1 MNEELKVVIKAE
13 ISDLKKN
20 VNEAK
25 RTFSDFKDKVSKH
38 TETAKKAFKAMGN
51 GMVKVTKAVA
61 AGMGVVA
68 GGLVALGKKALNSY
82 GDYEQLVGGIETLFK
97 NSSDIV
103 LKNAQ
108 KAYKMQQMSANEYM
122 ELATSFSASLL
133 QSLGGDT
140 EKAAK
145 YADLA
150 ITDMADNVNKMG
162 STMESVQNAYKGFS
176 KQNFTMLDN
185 LKLGYG
191 GTKEEMERLLKDA
204 EKISGI
210 KYDVSSYSDIVDAI
224 HVVQKEMGITGT
236 SASEASQTIQGSINM
251 TKSAWTNWVT
261 GLMDDGA
268 NMKVLT
274 QDLVDSALTAVRNI
288 APKITAMLPA
298 VTAGISSL
306 IKQLAPLLS
315 DLLKEILPPLI
326 NAIVTLMDEVV
337 AILPD
342 LIKVITDN
350 LPLFI
355 DGVLTIVLG
364 IVEALP
370 TLVLA
375 ISDALPTLLPQII
388 SGIVALVGGIV
399 KVLPDLLKAC
409 IDVVKNIFLGLFNYI
424 KGSMFG
430 DFVRSFGERIS
441 SAAGRLTKK
450 LEAIKQSVVGVFNK
464 IKNGISE
471 KMNGAREAV
480 KNVIDR
486 IKSFFNFTWSLPK
499 LKMPHLKI
507 TGEFSI
513 SPPKVPK
520 FAVDWYA
527 RGGVFDKPM
536 FFTSGG
542 RLGGLGEAGAE
553 AVVPLENNTQW
564 LDKIA
569 DKLSDK
575 LGGGRNIVLQV
586 DGKTFG
592 QISVDSINALT
603 KQTGN
608 LPLVIV

>member
-68 GGLVALGKKALNSY
+68 GGLVALGKKALDSY

-122 ELATSFSASLL
+122 DLATSFSASLL

-140 EKAAK
+140 KKAAE

-150 ITDMADNVNKMG
+150 ITDMADNANKMG

-236 SASEASQTIQGSINM
+236 SATEASETIQGSINM
-251 TKSAWTNWVT
+251 TKSAWANWVT

-268 NMKVLT
+268 DMKALT
-274 QDLVDSALTAVRNI
+274 QDLVDSALAAVRNI

-326 NAIVTLMDEVV
+326 NAIVTLVDEVV

-388 SGIVALVGGIV
+388 SGIVGLVGGIV
-399 KVLPDLLKAC
+399 KVLPDLLKAV

-424 KGSMFG
+424 KGTMFG
-430 DFVRSFGERIS
+430 DFARSFSERIS
-441 SAAGRLTKK
+441 NAAGKLSEK
-450 LEAIKQSVVGVFNK
+450 LEAIKQSVVGIFNK

-480 KNVIDR
+480 KNVIDK

-520 FAVDWYA
+520 FAIDWYA

-553 AVVPLENNTQW
+553 AIVPLENNTQW

-569 DKLSDK
+569 DRLSDK
-575 LGGGRNIVLQV
+575 LGGGRNIILQV

>member
-1 MNEELKVVIKAE
+1 MNEELKVTIKAE
-13 ISDLKKN
+13 INDLKRK
-20 VNEAK
+20 VSEAK
-25 RTFSDFKDKVSKH
+25 KTFGDFKDKVSQH
-38 TETAKKAFKAMGN
+38 TEKARKAFKVMGD
-51 GMVKVTKAVA
+51 GMVKVTKGVA

-68 GGLVALGKKALNSY
+68 GAVIALGKKALESY

-97 NSSDIV
+97 NSSDTV

-150 ITDMADNVNKMG
+150 ITDMADNANKMG
-162 STMESVQNAYKGFS
+162 STMGSVKDAYKGFS

-191 GTKEEMERLLKDA
+191 GTKQEMERLLKDA

-210 KYDVSSYSDIVDAI
+210 KYDVSSYSDIVSAI

-236 SASEASQTIQGSINM
+236 SAAEASGTIQGSINM
-251 TKSAWTNWVT
+251 AKSAYQNWVT
-261 GLMDDGA
+261 GLMDSSADITA
-268 NMKVLT
+268 LT
-274 QDLVDSALTAVRNI
+274 QDLVDSALTVVKNV
-288 APKITAMLPA
+288 APKIVTMLPH
-298 VTAGISSL
+298 VTTGVSSL
-306 IKQLAPLLS
+306 LQQLAPQIS
-315 DLLKEILPPLI
+315 ILLKELLPPLI
-326 NAIVTLMDEVV
+326 KGVTNLINDVV

-342 LIKVITDN
+342 LINIITSN

-355 DGVLTIVLG
+355 EGVLAIILG
-364 IVEALP
+364 IVAALP
-370 TLVLA
+370 ELVMEISNA
-375 ISDALPTLLPQII
+375 IPTLLPQII
-388 SGIVALVGGIV
+388 KGINALVGGIC
-399 KVLPDLLKAC
+399 KSLPALIEA
-409 IDVVKNIFLGLFNYI
+409 IFSIIKNLFKGLFEYI
-424 KGSMFG
+424 KVSMFG
-430 DFVRSFGERIS
+430 RFVTDMGTSIS
-441 SAAGRLTKK
+441 NAAKRAVSK
-450 LEAIKQSVVGVFNK
+450 LESMKDSIIGVF
-464 IKNGISE
+464 
-471 KMNGAREAV
+471 
-480 KNVIDR
+480 DR
-486 IKSFFNFTWSLPK
+486 IKSGITNKINAARDGVRNAIEKIKGFFNFTWSLPK
-499 LKMPHLKI
+499 IKMPHFKM
-507 TGEFSI
+507 TGEFSL
-513 SPPKVPK
+513 SPPSVPK
-520 FAVDWYA
+520 FSVDWYA
-527 RGGVFDKPM
+527 RGGVFDKPT

-553 AVVPLENNTQW
+553 AIVPLENNTQW

-569 DKLSDK
+569 DRLSDK

>member
-38 TETAKKAFKAMGN
+38 TEKARKAFKVMGS

-68 GGLVALGKKALNSY
+68 GAVIALGKKALESY

-97 NSSDIV
+97 NSSDTV

-150 ITDMADNVNKMG
+150 ITDMADNANKMG
-162 STMESVQNAYKGFS
+162 STMESVKDAYKGFS

-236 SASEASQTIQGSINM
+236 SSAEASKTIQGSINM
-251 TKSAWTNWVT
+251 TKSAYQNWVT
-261 GLMDDGA
+261 GLMDSSADITA
-268 NMKVLT
+268 LT
-274 QDLVDSALTAVRNI
+274 QDLVDSALTVVKNV
-288 APKITAMLPA
+288 APKIVTMLPH
-298 VTAGISSL
+298 VTTGVSSL
-306 IKQLAPLLS
+306 LQQLAPQIS
-315 DLLKEILPPLI
+315 ILLKELLPPLI
-326 NAIVTLMDEVV
+326 KGVTGLINEVV

-342 LIKVITDN
+342 LINIITSN

-355 DGVLTIVLG
+355 EGVLAIILG
-364 IVEALP
+364 IVAALP
-370 TLVLA
+370 ELVMEISNA
-375 ISDALPTLLPQII
+375 IPTLLPQII
-388 SGIVALVGGIV
+388 KGINALIGGIC
-399 KVLPDLLKAC
+399 KSLPALIEA
-409 IDVVKNIFLGLFNYI
+409 IFSIIKNLFKGLFEYI
-424 KGSMFG
+424 KTSMFG
-430 DFVRSFGERIS
+430 RFVSDMGASIS
-441 SAAGRLTKK
+441 NAAKRAVSK
-450 LEAIKQSVVGVFNK
+450 LESMKDSIIGIFDRIKSGITNK
-464 IKNGISE
+464 INAAKDGVRNAIE
-471 KMNGAREAV
+471 K
-480 KNVIDR
+480 

-527 RGGVFDKPM
+527 RGGVFDKPTL
-536 FFTSGG
+536 FTSGG

-553 AVVPLENNTQW
+553 AIVPLENNTQW

-569 DKLSDK
+569 DRLSDK

>member
-1 MNEELKVVIKAE
+1 MTEELKVVIKAE

-122 ELATSFSASLL
+122 DLATSFSASLL

-140 EKAAK
+140 KKAAE

-150 ITDMADNVNKMG
+150 ITDMADNANKMG

-236 SASEASQTIQGSINM
+236 SATEASETIQGSINM

-268 NMKVLT
+268 DMKALT
-274 QDLVDSALTAVRNI
+274 QDLVDSALAAVRNI

-326 NAIVTLMDEVV
+326 NAIVTLVDEVV

-388 SGIVALVGGIV
+388 SGIVGLVGGIV
-399 KVLPDLLKAC
+399 KVLPDLLKAV

-424 KGSMFG
+424 KGTMFG
-430 DFVRSFGERIS
+430 DFARSFSERIS
-441 SAAGRLTKK
+441 NAAGKLSEK
-450 LEAIKQSVVGVFNK
+450 LEAIKQSVVGIFNK

-480 KNVIDR
+480 KNVIDK

-553 AVVPLENNTQW
+553 AIVPLENNTQW

>member
-122 ELATSFSASLL
+122 DLATSFSASLL

-140 EKAAK
+140 KKAAE

-150 ITDMADNVNKMG
+150 ITDMADNANKMG

-210 KYDVSSYSDIVDAI
+210 KYDVSSYGDIVDAI

-236 SASEASQTIQGSINM
+236 SATEASETIQGSINM

-268 NMKVLT
+268 DMKALT
-274 QDLVDSALTAVRNI
+274 QDLVDSALAAVRNI

-326 NAIVTLMDEVV
+326 NAIVTLVDEVV

-388 SGIVALVGGIV
+388 SGIVGLVGGIV
-399 KVLPDLLKAC
+399 KVLPDLLKAV

-424 KGSMFG
+424 KGTMFG
-430 DFVRSFGERIS
+430 DFARSFSERIS
-441 SAAGRLTKK
+441 NAAGKLSEK
-450 LEAIKQSVVGVFNK
+450 LEAIKQSVVGIFNK

-480 KNVIDR
+480 KNVIDK

-553 AVVPLENNTQW
+553 AIVPLENNTQW

>member
-38 TETAKKAFKAMGN
+38 TEKARKAFKVMGN
-51 GMVKVTKAVA
+51 GMLKVTKGVA

-68 GGLVALGKKALNSY
+68 GAVIALGKKALESY

-210 KYDVSSYSDIVDAI
+210 KYDVSSYSDIVNAI

-236 SASEASQTIQGSINM
+236 SSAEASKTIQGSINM
-251 TKSAWTNWVT
+251 AKSAYQNWVT
-261 GLMDDGA
+261 GLMDSSADITA
-268 NMKVLT
+268 LT
-274 QDLVDSALTAVRNI
+274 QDLVDSALTVVKNV
-288 APKITAMLPA
+288 APKIVTMLPH
-298 VTAGISSL
+298 VTTGVSSL
-306 IKQLAPLLS
+306 LQQLAPQIS
-315 DLLKEILPPLI
+315 ILLKELLPPLI
-326 NAIVTLMDEVV
+326 KGVTDLINEVV
-337 AILPD
+337 VILPD
-342 LIKVITDN
+342 LINIITSN

-399 KVLPDLLKAC
+399 KVLPDLLKAY

-441 SAAGRLTKK
+441 SAAGRLTQK

-569 DKLSDK
+569 DRLSDK

-608 LPLVIV
+608 LPLVMV

>member
-25 RTFSDFKDKVSKH
+25 RSFSDFKDKVSKH

-68 GGLVALGKKALNSY
+68 GGLVALGKKALDSY

-97 NSSDIV
+97 NSNDIV

-108 KAYKMQQMSANEYM
+108 EAYKRQQLSANEYM
-122 ELATSFSASLL
+122 DLATSFSASLL

-140 EKAAK
+140 AKAAQ

-150 ITDMADNVNKMG
+150 ITDMADNANKMG
-162 STMESVQNAYKGFS
+162 STMESVQNAYKGFA

-210 KYDVSSYSDIVDAI
+210 KYDISSYSDIVDAI

-236 SASEASQTIQGSINM
+236 SAAEASKTIQGSINM

-274 QDLVDSALTAVRNI
+274 QDLVDSALTVIKNI
-288 APKITAMLPA
+288 APKIATMLPA

-315 DLLKEILPPLI
+315 DLLKEILPSLI
-326 NAIVTLMDEVV
+326 NAITTLLDEVV
-337 AILPD
+337 AMLPD
-342 LIKVITDN
+342 LIKIITDN

-364 IVEALP
+364 IVDALP

-409 IDVVKNIFLGLFNYI
+409 VDVVKNVFLGLFNYI
-424 KGSMFG
+424 KGTAFV
-430 DFVRSFGERIS
+430 DFIRSFGEGIS
-441 SAAGRLTKK
+441 NAAGKLAQR
-450 LEAIKQSVVGVFNK
+450 LEAIKQSVVGIFNK

-480 KNVIDR
+480 KNVIDK
-486 IKSFFNFTWSLPK
+486 IKGFFNFTWSLPK

-527 RGGVFDKPM
+527 RGGVFDKPT

-553 AVVPLENNTQW
+553 AIVPLENNTQW

-569 DKLSDK
+569 DKLLDK
-575 LGGGRNIVLQV
+575 LGGGRNIILQV

>member
-25 RTFSDFKDKVSKH
+25 RTFSDFKDKVSKY
-38 TETAKKAFKAMGN
+38 TEKSRKAFKVMGN
-51 GMVKVTKAVA
+51 GMLKVTKGVA

-68 GGLVALGKKALNSY
+68 GAVIALGKKALESY

-97 NSSDIV
+97 NSSDTV

-150 ITDMADNVNKMG
+150 ITDMADNANKMG

-251 TKSAWTNWVT
+251 AKSAYQNWVT
-261 GLMDDGA
+261 GLMDSSADITA
-268 NMKVLT
+268 LT
-274 QDLVDSALTAVRNI
+274 QDLVDSALTVVKNV
-288 APKITAMLPA
+288 APKIVTMLPH
-298 VTAGISSL
+298 VTTGVSSL
-306 IKQLAPLLS
+306 LQQLAPQIS
-315 DLLKEILPPLI
+315 ILLKELLPPLI
-326 NAIVTLMDEVV
+326 KGVTDLINEVV
-337 AILPD
+337 VILPD
-342 LIKVITDN
+342 LINIITSN

-355 DGVLTIVLG
+355 EGVLAIILG
-364 IVEALP
+364 IVAALP
-370 TLVLA
+370 ELVMEISNA
-375 ISDALPTLLPQII
+375 IPTLLPQII
-388 SGIVALVGGIV
+388 KGINALIGGII
-399 KVLPDLLKAC
+399 KTLPALIEALFSV
-409 IDVVKNIFLGLFNYI
+409 IKNQFKGLFEYI
-424 KGSMFG
+424 KTSMFG
-430 DFVRSFGERIS
+430 RFIGDMGASIS
-441 SAAGRLTKK
+441 NAAKRAVSK
-450 LEAIKQSVVGVFNK
+450 LESMKDSIIGIFDRIKSGIANK
-464 IKNGISE
+464 INAAKDGVRNAIE
-471 KMNGAREAV
+471 K
-480 KNVIDR
+480 

-527 RGGVFDKPM
+527 RGGVFDKPT

-553 AVVPLENNTQW
+553 AIVPLENNTQW

-569 DKLSDK
+569 DRLSDK

>member
-1 MNEELKVVIKAE
+1 MNEELKIVIKAE
-13 ISDLKKN
+13 INDLKKN

-25 RTFSDFKDKVSKH
+25 RSFSDFKDKVSKH
-38 TETAKKAFKAMGN
+38 TETAKKAFKVMGD

-68 GGLVALGKKALNSY
+68 GGLVALGKKALDSY

-122 ELATSFSASLL
+122 DLATSFSASLL

-140 EKAAK
+140 EKAAN

-150 ITDMADNVNKMG
+150 ITDMADNANKMG

-236 SASEASQTIQGSINM
+236 SATEASETIQGSINM

-268 NMKVLT
+268 DMKALT
-274 QDLVDSALTAVRNI
+274 QDLVDSALAAVRNI

-326 NAIVTLMDEVV
+326 NAIVTLVDEVV

-370 TLVLA
+370 TLVMA

-388 SGIVALVGGIV
+388 SGIVGLVGGIV
-399 KVLPDLLKAC
+399 KVMPDLLKAV
-409 IDVVKNIFLGLFNYI
+409 IDVVKNVFLGLFNYI
-424 KGSMFG
+424 KGTMFG
-430 DFVRSFGERIS
+430 DFARSFSERIS
-441 SAAGRLTKK
+441 NAAGKLSEK
-450 LEAIKQSVVGVFNK
+450 LEAIKQSVVGIFNK

-480 KNVIDR
+480 KNVIDK

-520 FAVDWYA
+520 FAIDWYA
-527 RGGVFDKPM
+527 RGGVFDKPT

-553 AVVPLENNTQW
+553 AIVPLENNTQW

-569 DKLSDK
+569 DRLSDK

>member
-1 MNEELKVVIKAE
+1 MNEELRVIIKADINE
-13 ISDLKKN
+13 LKKN

-25 RTFSDFKDKVSKH
+25 RTFSDFKDKVSQH
-38 TETAKKAFKAMGN
+38 TEKARKAFKVMGN
-51 GMVKVTKAVA
+51 GMLAVTKGVA

-68 GGLVALGKKALNSY
+68 GGLVALGKKALDSY

-122 ELATSFSASLL
+122 DLATSFSASLL
-133 QSLGGDT
+133 QSLDGDT
-140 EKAAK
+140 KKAAE

-150 ITDMADNVNKMG
+150 ITDMADNANKMG
-162 STMESVQNAYKGFS
+162 STMESVQDAYKGFA

-210 KYDVSSYSDIVDAI
+210 KYDISSYSDIVDAI
-224 HVVQKEMGITGT
+224 HVVQKEMDITGT
-236 SASEASQTIQGSINM
+236 SSAEASKTIQGSINM
-251 TKSAWTNWVT
+251 AKSAYQNWVT
-261 GLMDDGA
+261 GLMDSNADITA
-268 NMKVLT
+268 LT
-274 QDLVDSALTAVRNI
+274 QDLVDSALTVVKNV
-288 APKITAMLPA
+288 APKIVTMLPH
-298 VTAGISSL
+298 VTTGVSSL
-306 IKQLAPLLS
+306 LQQLAPQIS
-315 DLLKEILPPLI
+315 ILLKELLPPLI
-326 NAIVTLMDEVV
+326 KGVTGLINEVV

-342 LIKVITDN
+342 LINIITSN

-355 DGVLTIVLG
+355 EGVLAIILG
-364 IVEALP
+364 IVAALP
-370 TLVLA
+370 DLVMA
-375 ISDALPTLLPQII
+375 ISNAIPTLLPQII
-388 SGIVALVGGIV
+388 KGINALIGGIIQT
-399 KVLPDLLKAC
+399 LPALIESLFSV
-409 IDVVKNIFLGLFNYI
+409 IKNLFKGLFEYI
-424 KGSMFG
+424 KTSMFG
-430 DFVRSFGERIS
+430 RFIS
-441 SAAGRLTKK
+441 DMGASISNAAKRAVSK
-450 LEAIKQSVVGVFNK
+450 LESMKDSIIGIFDRIKSGIANK
-464 IKNGISE
+464 INAAKDG
-471 KMNGAREAV
+471 V
-480 KNVIDR
+480 KNAIEK

-520 FAVDWYA
+520 FSVDWYA
-527 RGGVFDKPM
+527 RGGVFDKPTL
-536 FFTSGG
+536 FTSGG

-553 AVVPLENNTQW
+553 AIVPLENNTQW

-569 DKLSDK
+569 DRLSDK

>member
-38 TETAKKAFKAMGN
+38 TETAKKAFKVMGN

-68 GGLVALGKKALNSY
+68 GGLVALGKKALESY

-97 NSSDIV
+97 NSSDTV

-150 ITDMADNVNKMG
+150 ITDMADNANKMG

-251 TKSAWTNWVT
+251 AKSAYQNWVT
-261 GLMDDGA
+261 GLMDSSADITA
-268 NMKVLT
+268 LT
-274 QDLVDSALTAVRNI
+274 QDLVDSALTVVKNV
-288 APKITAMLPA
+288 APKIVTMLPH
-298 VTAGISSL
+298 VTTGVSSL
-306 IKQLAPLLS
+306 LQQLAPQIS
-315 DLLKEILPPLI
+315 ILLKEVLPPLI
-326 NAIVTLMDEVV
+326 KGVTDLINEVV
-337 AILPD
+337 VILPD
-342 LIKVITDN
+342 LINIITSN

-355 DGVLTIVLG
+355 EGVLAIILG
-364 IVEALP
+364 IVAALP
-370 TLVLA
+370 ELVMEISNA
-375 ISDALPTLLPQII
+375 IPTLLPQII
-388 SGIVALVGGIV
+388 KGINALIGGII
-399 KVLPDLLKAC
+399 KTLPALIEALFSV
-409 IDVVKNIFLGLFNYI
+409 IKNLFKGLFEYI
-424 KGSMFG
+424 KTSMFG
-430 DFVRSFGERIS
+430 RFIGDMGASIS
-441 SAAGRLTKK
+441 NAAKRAVSK
-450 LEAIKQSVVGVFNK
+450 LESMKDSI
-464 IKNGISE
+464 IGIF
-471 KMNGAREAV
+471 
-480 KNVIDR
+480 DR
-486 IKSFFNFTWSLPK
+486 IKSGIANKINAAKDGVRNAIEKIKSFFSFTWSLPK

-527 RGGVFDKPM
+527 RGGVFDKPT

-553 AVVPLENNTQW
+553 AIVPLENNTQW

-569 DKLSDK
+569 DRLSDK

>member
-38 TETAKKAFKAMGN
+38 TEKARKAFKVMGN
-51 GMVKVTKAVA
+51 GMLKVTKGVA

-68 GGLVALGKKALNSY
+68 GAVIALGKKALESY

-97 NSSDIV
+97 NSSDTV

-122 ELATSFSASLL
+122 DLATSFSASLI

-140 EKAAK
+140 KKAAEM
-145 YADLA
+145 ADLA
-150 ITDMADNVNKMG
+150 ITDMADNANKMG
-162 STMESVQNAYKGFS
+162 SSMEEVQNAYKGFS

-251 TKSAWTNWVT
+251 AKSAYQNWVT
-261 GLMDDGA
+261 GLMDSSADITA
-268 NMKVLT
+268 LT
-274 QDLVDSALTAVRNI
+274 QDLVDSALTVVKNV
-288 APKITAMLPA
+288 APKIVTMLPH
-298 VTAGISSL
+298 VTTGVSSL
-306 IKQLAPLLS
+306 LQQLAPQIS
-315 DLLKEILPPLI
+315 ILLKELLPPLI
-326 NAIVTLMDEVV
+326 KGVTDLINEVV
-337 AILPD
+337 VILPD
-342 LIKVITDN
+342 LINIITSN

-355 DGVLTIVLG
+355 EGVLAIILG
-364 IVEALP
+364 IVAALP
-370 TLVLA
+370 ELVMEISNA
-375 ISDALPTLLPQII
+375 IPTLLPQII
-388 SGIVALVGGIV
+388 KGINALIGGII
-399 KVLPDLLKAC
+399 KTLPALIEALFSV
-409 IDVVKNIFLGLFNYI
+409 IKNLFKGLFEYI
-424 KGSMFG
+424 KTSMFG
-430 DFVRSFGERIS
+430 RFIGDMGASIS
-441 SAAGRLTKK
+441 NAAKRAVSK
-450 LEAIKQSVVGVFNK
+450 LESMKDSIIGIFDRIKSGIANK
-464 IKNGISE
+464 INAAKDGVRNAIE
-471 KMNGAREAV
+471 K
-480 KNVIDR
+480 

-527 RGGVFDKPM
+527 RGGVFDKPT

-553 AVVPLENNTQW
+553 AIVPLENNTQW

-569 DKLSDK
+569 DRLSDK